1 MVEAALKE
9 SQELADRAT
18 AYLLERHSPSGR
30 RTGWMMIASIF
41 IEAWDLYTISFL
53 LIFLT
58 AQFHPSALL
67 LGLASAGTQ
76 AGAIV
81 GALVGGWLMDKL
93 GRRFMFLATMVMF
106 IVLALAQAFAPS
118 MEWLAVIRLLL
129 GIPLGADIAVGYT
142 YIMESLPAGKR
153 EAMGNRWQAMFAI
166 GEVAAILAVTA
177 MFVSGVAPDLLWR
190 VALGLGAVPAIVLL
204 LLRFGVPETAIWLIQ
219 KGRFREAKAV
229 ARSTYGDDLAMLPD
243 TDVPMATG
251 RFVDFFRDIRSD
263 RVKRRATLFGWI
275 ASWAEALEFS
285 TFGFYLPIL
294 FVLLGVS
301 GILAT
306 NVLTLAIYC
315 VAIVSGLVGPQI
327 VHRIGQRRLSLYGF
341 AIVFVSLLVA
351 GLAISSN
358 LLWLVPIAAAAMVW
372 GHYWSAENVM
382 TIPSMVAAPRYRGLA
397 SGFSYIHVKLPS
409 FLGIFLFPSFF
420 GSIGAA
426 NATFFTAIFP
436 LVGLLA
442 AAFLLPE
449 IYGYVEVRRGAARET
464 SAVSSITT
472 TTSRAA

>member
-1 MVEAALKE
+1 MDVVVKNPQA
-9 SQELADRAT
+9 LADEAT
-18 AYLLERHSPSGR
+18 AYLLERHSPSGQR
-30 RTGWMMIASIF
+30 VGWMMIASIF

-81 GALVGGWLMDKL
+81 GALGGGWLMDKL
-93 GRRFMFLATMVMF
+93 GRRVMFLGTMVMF
-106 IVLALAQAFAPS
+106 IVFALAQAFAPN
-118 MEWLAVIRLLL
+118 METLAIVRLLL

-142 YIMESLPAGKR
+142 YIMESLPVGQR

-177 MFVSGVAPDLLWR
+177 MFVAGVAPDLLWR
-190 VALGLGAVPAIVLL
+190 LALGLGAVPAIVLL
-204 LLRFGVPETAIWLIQ
+204 MLRVGVPETPIWLIQ
-219 KGRFREAKAV
+219 KGRFREAKV
-229 ARSTYGDDLAMLPD
+229 VVRSMYGEDLAMLPD
-243 TDVPMATG
+243 RDVPMPTG
-251 RFVDFFRDIRSD
+251 RFLDFFRDIWSD
-263 RVKRRATLFGWI
+263 PIKRRATLFGWI

-294 FVLLGVS
+294 FVLVGVS
-301 GILAT
+301 GILGT
-306 NVLTLAIYC
+306 NILTLGIYC
-315 VAIVSGLVGPQI
+315 VAIVSGLIGPQL

-341 AIVFVSLLVA
+341 GIVLVSLLVA
-351 GLAISSN
+351 GFAISIN
-358 LLWLVPIAAAAMVW
+358 LLWLVPVAAAAMLW
-372 GHYWSAENVM
+372 GHYWDAENVM
-382 TIPSMVAAPRYRGLA
+382 TIPSMVAAPRYRGVA

-420 GSIGAA
+420 TSIGPA

-442 AAFLLPE
+442 AALVLPE
-449 IYGYVEVRRGAARET
+449 VYGYLEVRRGAAAD
-464 SAVSSITT
+464 SAAVSSVSGTT
-472 TTSRAA
+472 IQAA

>member
-1 MVEAALKE
+1 VDVAFKE
-9 SQELADRAT
+9 PQALADRAT
-18 AYLLERHSPSGR
+18 AYLLERHSPSGAR
-30 RTGWMMIASIF
+30 IGWMMIASIF

-58 AQFHPSALL
+58 AQYHPSALL

-81 GALVGGWLMDKL
+81 GALVGGWLMDRL
-93 GRRFMFLATMVMF
+93 GRRVMFLGTMVMF
-106 IVLALAQAFAPS
+106 IVFALAQAFAPN
-118 MEWLAVIRLLL
+118 MEALAIVRLLL

-142 YIMESLPAGKR
+142 YIMESLPVGKR

-177 MFVSGVAPDLLWR
+177 MYLAGIAPDLLWR

-204 LLRFGVPETAIWLIQ
+204 MLRFGIPETPIWLIQ
-219 KGRFREAKAV
+219 KGRFNEARAV
-229 ARSTYGDDLAMLPD
+229 VRSMYGEDLNMLPD
-243 TDVPMATG
+243 TDVPMPTG
-251 RFVDFFRDIRSD
+251 RFVDFFRDVWSDPIR
-263 RVKRRATLFGWI
+263 RRATLFGWI

-306 NVLTLAIYC
+306 NVLTLGIYC
-315 VAIVSGLVGPQI
+315 VAIVSGLVGPQL
-327 VHRIGQRRLSLYGF
+327 VHRIGQRKLSLYGF
-341 AIVFVSLLVA
+341 AIVLVSLLVA
-351 GLAISSN
+351 GFAISTN
-358 LLWLVPIAAAAMVW
+358 LLWLVPVAAAAMLW
-372 GHYWSAENVM
+372 GHYWDAENVM
-382 TIPSMVAAPRYRGLA
+382 TIPSMVAAPRYRGVA

-409 FLGIFLFPSFF
+409 FLGIFLFPAFF

-442 AAFLLPE
+442 AAFVLPE
-449 IYGYVEVRRGAARET
+449 VDGYIEVRRGGAADT
-464 SAVSSITT
+464 SAPSSVSMATT
-472 TTSRAA
+472 RAA